1 MVQRITSKNYDSTI
15 KDIIQNCIPSCKNIY
30 FRVGYFYFSGFSL
43 IAEVIKNKNVKILIG
58 METDNEVS
66 SLVNKSNQEIQNNY
80 FNSFLEKADKDRV
93 LDSADEQ
100 DAYFIFEEK
109 LRNGTLEIKQQISG
123 SDHSKEY
130 LFEYDNKISLS
141 TGIKGRTLTGS
152 LNLSK
157 SGLWRQGETASDIN
171 DNNYF
176 EESKND
182 FMEIW
187 DSSSSSIPL
196 VNKNNFQQFKEK
208 TKKLSFKQTPSP
220 YLMFVR
226 VLNEYFKDRDDGNLR
241 FPKQITN
248 SKFND
253 YKYQKD
259 AVTKGFDIINEH
271 NGVLIADV
279 VGLGKSIIAS
289 TIANNLNIPTFVITP
304 PHLKKA
310 WDDYLFEFKV
320 NKKIFTTGELHKALD
335 ESDKHKG
342 QKLIIIDEAHKFRN
356 DETADYL
363 KLYQICHGSGSGKPN
378 KVLLLSATPFNNH
391 PKDTFSLIKLFQI
404 PTRSTLQTISNL
416 SEYFEQLTSKYNK
429 LKREQIKS
437 KRKQKEIDDD
447 FQLIGEQ
454 IRKIITPVMI
464 RRSRIDL
471 KKIKVY
477 WDDLEKLGMGIPKV
491 KDPILEEYNLKDIE
505 KIYIDTL
512 KILNPTSK
520 ENKYKCSRYKPLT
533 YVKPEAME
541 KILTRGGYD
550 AVDGKT
556 SLPVQQQNIA
566 DFMKR
571 LLVRRFE
578 SCSHSFFKTLN
589 KIIQSS
595 EIIINY
601 YEKLNVVPIYKKG
614 EIPDYEEIFDLD
626 SFDDIDKKFS
636 DTENINF
643 DDFKSLPKIQSLEN
657 KGMWFIKK
665 EELKEKYIYDVK
677 RDLTVLNEIKSNWQ
691 FTQEKNFEDPKIKS
705 FLKIINDQIKKEPK
719 RKIIIFSEFSDTVEY
734 VFSKMKDAKFKVFSY
749 TSKSSSNQ
757 NIKETISKN
766 FDASVKDQENKYDIL
781 VATDAISEGFN
792 LHRAGTIF
800 NFDIPYNPTR
810 VVQRFGRINRI
821 NKKVFD
827 ELYIYNYF
835 PSDPG
840 EKEINMGRITAL
852 KKMMFNSIFGD
863 DTRVLTKNEDL
874 KSFFVEEFKK
884 NYEETES
891 PETYYEN
898 IIYNLRDYEKEVILE
913 AESISKRVKCKR
925 KSDRIKK
932 GVILFS
938 KKGEI
943 PRFEN
948 NQLLNLTDIDY
959 LKIFE
964 ADKKE
969 KFQPF
974 ERKYEKIYE
983 EIKDKIFNEKSLLS
997 SPNKKKKDLIL
1008 KLQKLKEVSKFT
1020 SYIDLL
1026 IKVISDLDALTP
1038 LQTKI
1043 LRDIS
1048 YKNFDKNINEI
1059 ESKIPKKLLTNLIDT
1074 YNDITNRKEAL
1085 IITQQIND

>member
-1 MVQRITSKNYDSTI
+1 MSRRITSKNYDSKI
-15 KDIIQNCIPSCKNIY
+15 KDIIKNCIPSCKNIY

-43 IAEVIKNKNVKILIG
+43 IADVIKNKNVKILIG
-58 METDNEVS
+58 MDTDNTIS
-66 SLVNKSNQEIQNNY
+66 KLVNKSNQEIQNYY
-80 FNSFLEKADKDRV
+80 FNDFLEKADKEKI

-109 LRNGTLEIKQQISG
+109 LKNGSLEIKQQING
-123 SDHSKEY
+123 DHSKEY
-130 LFEYDNKISLS
+130 LFEYDEKISSS
-141 TGIKGRTLTGS
+141 TGINGRTITGS

-157 SGLWRQGETASDIN
+157 AGLWKQGETVMDMNENDI
-171 DNNYF
+171 F
-176 EESKND
+176 KEAKED
-182 FMEIW
+182 FLEIW
-187 DSSSSSIPL
+187 NNSSSSTIL
-196 VNKNNFQQFKEK
+196 VNQDNFSQFKDK

-226 VLNEYFKDRDDGNLR
+226 VLNEYFKDRDEGNLR
-241 FPKQITN
+241 FPKQITD
-248 SKFND
+248 SRFND

-259 AVTKGFDIINEH
+259 AITKGYDIVKEH

-289 TIANNLNIPTFVITP
+289 TIANNLNLPTFVITP

-320 NKKIFTTGELHKALD
+320 NKKIFSTGELHKALD
-335 ESDKHKG
+335 ESEKHTG

-404 PTRSTLQTISNL
+404 PTRSTLQAVSNL

-429 LKREQIKS
+429 LDREQRKP
-437 KRKQKEIDDD
+437 KRKKKEINKD
-447 FQLIGEQ
+447 FQTIGEQ

-477 WDDLEKLGMGIPKV
+477 WDDLEKLGMGIPTV
-491 KDPILEEYNLKDIE
+491 KDPILKEYDLKNLE

-512 KILNPTSK
+512 KTINPTSK

-533 YVKPEAME
+533 YVKPSAME
-541 KILTRGGYD
+541 DILIRGKYD
-550 AVDGKT
+550 DVDGKKT
-556 SLPVQQQNIA
+556 SLPKQQQNIA

-578 SCSHSFFKTLN
+578 SCSYSFFKTLN

-601 YEKLNVVPIYKKG
+601 YEKLKVIPIYKKG
-614 EIPDYEEIFDLD
+614 EIPDYEELFDFD
-626 SFDDIDKKFS
+626 SSDDLDKKFS
-636 DTENINF
+636 DLENLNF
-643 DDFKSLPKIQSLEN
+643 EDAKSLPKIQSLEK
-657 KGMWFIKK
+657 KGMWFINKD
-665 EELKEKYIYDVK
+665 EIKEKYIEDVK
-677 RDLTVLNEIKSNWQ
+677 RDLVVLNEIKDNWE
-691 FTQEKNFEDPKIKS
+691 FTQKSNYEDPKISS
-705 FLKIINDQIKKEPK
+705 FIDIITSQIKKEPK
-719 RKIIIFSEFSDTVEY
+719 RKIIIFSEFADTVEY
-734 VFSKMKDAKFKVFSY
+734 VYKKMKDSKLRVFSY
-749 TSKSSSNQ
+749 TSKDSSNQ
-757 NIKETISKN
+757 KIKEIISKN
-766 FDASVKDQENKYDIL
+766 FDASEKKQENQFDVLI
-781 VATDAISEGFN
+781 ATDAISEGFN

-863 DTRVLTKNEDL
+863 DTKVLTEFEDL
-874 KSFFVEEFKK
+874 RSYFIEEFKK

-891 PETYYEN
+891 PETHFEN
-898 IIYNLRDYEKEVILE
+898 IIYNLRDYEKDTILE

-925 KSDRIKK
+925 KSNKIKK
-932 GVILFS
+932 GIVLFS
-938 KKGEI
+938 KKGDI
-943 PRFEN
+943 PRFES
-948 NQLLNLTDIDY
+948 NQNEHLSDIDY

-974 ERKYEKIYE
+974 ERKHEKTYE
-983 EIKDKIFNEKSLLS
+983 EIKDKIFSSKSISL
-997 SPNKKKKDLIL
+997 PNKKKKDLIL
-1008 KLQKLKEVSKFT
+1008 KLQKLKETSKYS

-1026 IKVISDLDALTP
+1026 IKVITDLDALTP

-1043 LRDIS
+1043 LRDVS
-1048 YKNFDKNINEI
+1048 YKNFDKNINDI
-1059 ESKIPKKLLTNLIDT
+1059 ENKIPKKLLNNLIDT
-1074 YNDITNRKEAL
+1074 YNEITNRKEAL